1 MRIGVDV
8 GGTNTDAVLM
18 DGSQLL
24 ASCKEPTTPDVS
36 SGIVNAVTKILAA
49 ASISPASIKCVM
61 IGTTHFTNAFVERKH
76 LMQVGV
82 VRICLPAANGIPPLV
97 DWPEDLRSIIGNNIA
112 VIRGGYQFDGRL
124 NTELDIEA
132 LKQCAKNFC
141 ANGITTVAI
150 TGLFSTV
157 KNDMEIEAAKIIRQE
172 MGEVSISLSNEVGR
186 AGILERENAAIM
198 NACLANLSTSV
209 VRAFRDALKSL
220 DIEAPF
226 FISQNDG
233 TLLTAS
239 HVEKYPVLTFASGP
253 TNSMRGAAYL
263 SGVKEAIVADIGVTT
278 TDIGMLINGFPRES
292 SVTVDIGGVRTNFRM
307 PDVFALG
314 LGGGTIIESKDGNIK
329 IGPQSVGYKLTEEA
343 LVFGGKTLTTTDITV
358 AAGKADIG
366 DRKLLDKLN
375 VNVPIITDRIHQMIE
390 DGIDRMKTN
399 TGEVPLILVG
409 GGSILIHQQIK
420 GASET
425 LIPEN
430 AGVANAIGASIA
442 QVAAELDTIVHYL
455 DNSRDEILDA
465 ARQKAIKKAIALGAI
480 EQSIE
485 IIDIEETPLA
495 YAPDGAVRLRIK
507 AAGSLD
513 IDSINNTSA

>member
-8 GGTNTDAVLM
+8 GGTNTDAILM
-18 DGSQLL
+18 DGAQLL

-36 SGIVNAVTKILAA
+36 TGIVNAVTKVLAA

-76 LMQVGV
+76 LMPVGV
-82 VRICLPAANGIPPLV
+82 VRICLPAAKGIPPLV
-97 DWPEDLRSIIGNNIA
+97 DWPADLRSIIGGNIA

-124 NTELDIEA
+124 NAELDVEA
-132 LKQCAKNFC
+132 LRKNAKNF
-141 ANGITTVAI
+141 AAKGITTVAI
-150 TGLFSTV
+150 TGLFSNV
-157 KNDMEIEAAKIIRQE
+157 KNDMEIEAANIIREE
-172 MGEVSISLSNEVGR
+172 MGDVAISLSNEVGR
-186 AGILERENAAIM
+186 AGILERENATIM

-209 VRAFRDALKSL
+209 VGAFRAALKSL
-220 DIEAPF
+220 NIEAPF

-233 TLLTAS
+233 TLMTAS

-263 SGVKEAIVADIGVTT
+263 SGVKDALVADIGGTT

-292 SVTVDIGGVRTNFRM
+292 SVTVDIGGVRTSFRM

-314 LGGGTIIESKDGNIK
+314 LGGGSIIDCKDSSIK
-329 IGPQSVGYKLTEEA
+329 IGPQSVGYKLTDDA
-343 LVFGGKTLTTTDITV
+343 LVFGGNTLTTTDITV

-366 DRKLLDKLN
+366 DKKHLENLSINIPLVTKK
-375 VNVPIITDRIHQMIE
+375 IHQMVE

-399 TGEVPLILVG
+399 SGEVPLILVG

-425 LIPEN
+425 IIPKN
-430 AGVANAIGASIA
+430 ADVANAIGASIA
-442 QVAAELDTIVHYL
+442 QVAAEIDTIVHY
-455 DNSRDEILDA
+455 DENSREDVLEK
-465 ARQKAIKKAIALGAI
+465 ARQETINKAIDRGAI
-480 EQSIE
+480 EQSVE

-513 IDSINNTSA
+513 IDSISNTSA

>member
-1 MRIGVDV
+1 
-8 GGTNTDAVLM
+8 
-18 DGSQLL
+18 
-24 ASCKEPTTPDVS
+24 
-36 SGIVNAVTKILAA
+36 
-49 ASISPASIKCVM
+49 
-61 IGTTHFTNAFVERKH
+61 
-76 LMQVGV
+76 
-82 VRICLPAANGIPPLV
+82 
-97 DWPEDLRSIIGNNIA
+97 
-112 VIRGGYQFDGRL
+112 
-124 NTELDIEA
+124 
-132 LKQCAKNFC
+132 
-141 ANGITTVAI
+141 
-150 TGLFSTV
+150 
-157 KNDMEIEAAKIIRQE
+157 
-172 MGEVSISLSNEVGR
+172 
-186 AGILERENAAIM
+186 
-198 NACLANLSTSV
+198 
-209 VRAFRDALKSL
+209 
-220 DIEAPF
+220 
-226 FISQNDG
+226 
-233 TLLTAS
+233 
-239 HVEKYPVLTFASGP
+239 
-253 TNSMRGAAYL
+253 
-263 SGVKEAIVADIGVTT
+263 
-278 TDIGMLINGFPRES
+278 
-292 SVTVDIGGVRTNFRM
+292 M